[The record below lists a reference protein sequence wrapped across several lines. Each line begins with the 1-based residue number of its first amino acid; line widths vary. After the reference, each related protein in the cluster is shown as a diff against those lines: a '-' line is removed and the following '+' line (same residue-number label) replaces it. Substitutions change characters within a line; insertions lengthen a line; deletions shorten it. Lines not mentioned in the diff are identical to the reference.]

1 MISNIT
7 NQTNIS
13 MPTNITNITI
23 SNVTMPLNTS
33 ITNETVPVTGSG
45 AVISSDTYVL
55 PDMCSYSDDTN
66 TKVCC
71 DNTDLN

>member
-13 MPTNITNITI
+13 MPTNITNITMPE
-23 SNVTMPLNTS
+23 NVTA
-33 ITNETVPVTGSG
+33 ITNETVPVAGSG
-45 AVISSDTYVL
+45 TVISSDTYVL
-55 PDMCSYSDDTN
+55 PDMCSYFDDTN